1 MTEAGYDDCALMEI
15 ALDEAR
21 AAANEGE
28 VPVGAV
34 LLVDGRLY
42 RGHNR
47 VIADHDPTAHAEI
60 MAIRNAA
67 KSVGNYR
74 LPGSVL
80 CVTLEP
86 CAMCAGAIVQARIG
100 RLVYGAR
107 DPRYGAVESLLK
119 FFELDIN
126 HKPVVCA
133 GTMEQ
138 RASALLKSFFQE
150 RRNGEVPKW
159 S

>member
-1 MTEAGYDDCALMEI
+1 MIETGYDDSALMER
-15 ALDEAR
+15 ALEEAR
-21 AAANEGE
+21 AAACEGE

-34 LLVDGRLY
+34 LLVGGRLY
-42 RGHNR
+42 AGRNR

-60 MAIRNAA
+60 VAIRRAA
-67 KSVGNYR
+67 KGVGNYR

-86 CAMCAGAIVQARIG
+86 CVMCAGAIVQARIG

-107 DPRYGAVESLLK
+107 DPRYGAIESLLK
-119 FFELDIN
+119 FFELNIN
-126 HKPVVCA
+126 HKPVVCS

-138 RASALLKSFFQE
+138 SASALLKNFFRE

>member
-1 MTEAGYDDCALMEI
+1 MIETGYDDSALMER
-15 ALDEAR
+15 ALEEAR
-21 AAANEGE
+21 AAACEGE

-34 LLVDGRLY
+34 LLVGGRLY
-42 RGHNR
+42 AGRNR

-60 MAIRNAA
+60 VAIRRAA
-67 KSVGNYR
+67 QSVGNYR

-86 CAMCAGAIVQARIG
+86 CVMCAGAIVQARIG

-107 DPRYGAVESLLK
+107 DPRYGAIESLLK
-119 FFELDIN
+119 FFELNIN
-126 HKPVVCA
+126 HKPVICS

-138 RASALLKSFFQE
+138 SASALLKEFFQE